1 MKDELQKAADVHNR
15 IINEGHNVPEN
26 KQHEVHNVL
35 KVLRA
40 MAMNVHRVK
49 HEGVHRARHDVRA
62 IEGVHDIE
70 GIDLE
75 AVNQAVNTNTVKM
88 S

>member
-1 MKDELQKAADVHNR
+1 MATDVHNR
-15 IINEGHNVPEN
+15 IIDEGHNVPEN
-26 KQHEVHNVL
+26 KQHDVHNVH

-40 MAMNVHRVK
+40 MAMIVHRVK
-49 HEGVHRARHDVRA
+49 HEGVHRAGHDVCA
-62 IEGVHDIE
+62 IEGVHNVE

>member
-1 MKDELQKAADVHNR
+1 MATDVHNH
-15 IINEGHNVPEN
+15 IIDEGHNVPEN
-26 KQHEVHNVL
+26 KQQEVHNVL

-40 MAMNVHRVK
+40 MAMNVRVK

-62 IEGVHDIE
+62 IEGVHGVE

-75 AVNQAVNTNTVKM
+75 VIDRAVNTNTVKM

>member
-1 MKDELQKAADVHNR
+1 MATDVHNH
-15 IINEGHNVPEN
+15 IIDEGHNVPEN

-35 KVLRA
+35 EVLRA
-40 MAMNVHRVK
+40 MAMIVHRVK

-62 IEGVHDIE
+62 IEGVHNVE

-75 AVNQAVNTNTVKM
+75 VIDRAINTNTVKM